1 MFKALRREFMIVNS
15 LLILTI
21 LYGALTAFYFVTWLR
36 MEQSTT
42 FTIAQH
48 MSAPAYDKRDA
59 ENPRLFISTI
69 GTATYEYIRDV
80 PTSNIFKYFD
90 TLYASDSF
98 STSLTDRILVQVVEK
113 DSDSGLL
120 RLDERYYKYVKQ
132 QIDSSTIKIVVLET
146 TNLVKSLHSTR
157 NILLLI
163 AASSLPFILAVSK
176 FTTDRSIKPLE
187 MMLARQMDFF
197 SDISHELRTPLTV
210 ALTNLAV
217 IESNK
222 EQSVASQEKWI
233 GFLKDQLERMTNLV
247 NEMLYLESMSL
258 PVTTGLDENID
269 FSSLIDRYMKSV
281 TPLLSQK
288 QLTLETHVRPGIY
301 LSADKEALTRLV
313 SVLIDNA
320 IKYTPDG
327 GTINVNLWQT
337 NRKILFT
344 VKNTGDGIESRHMDR
359 LFDRL
364 YRVKK
369 SRSTSEGGKGLGLA
383 IAKSVVEKYNGT
395 ITVDSEVGKY
405 TAFTVTLPRHQGNKG
420 DCPRYVR
427 IG

>member
-1 MFKALRREFMIVNS
+1 
-15 LLILTI
+15 
-21 LYGALTAFYFVTWLR
+21 
-36 MEQSTT
+36 
-42 FTIAQH
+42 
-48 MSAPAYDKRDA
+48 
-59 ENPRLFISTI
+59 
-69 GTATYEYIRDV
+69 
-80 PTSNIFKYFD
+80 
-90 TLYASDSF
+90 
-98 STSLTDRILVQVVEK
+98 
-113 DSDSGLL
+113 
-120 RLDERYYKYVKQ
+120 
-132 QIDSSTIKIVVLET
+132 
-146 TNLVKSLHSTR
+146 
-157 NILLLI
+157 
-163 AASSLPFILAVSK
+163 
-176 FTTDRSIKPLE
+176 

-222 EQSVASQEKWI
+222 EQSVASGEVDRLPRSA
-233 GFLKDQLERMTNLV
+233 GKDDQFV

-320 IKYTPDG
+320 IKYTPEG
-327 GTINVNLWQT
+327 GAITVNLWQT
-337 NRKILFT
+337 NRKTLFT

>member
-120 RLDERYYKYVKQ
+120 RLDERYYKYVRQ

-146 TNLVKSLHSTR
+146 TNMVKNLHSTR
-157 NILLLI
+157 TSCCSSPR
-163 AASSLPFILAVSK
+163 AAS
-176 FTTDRSIKPLE
+176 PL
-187 MMLARQMDFF
+187 FW
-197 SDISHELRTPLTV
+197 P
-210 ALTNLAV
+210 
-217 IESNK
+217 
-222 EQSVASQEKWI
+222 
-233 GFLKDQLERMTNLV
+233 
-247 NEMLYLESMSL
+247 
-258 PVTTGLDENID
+258 
-269 FSSLIDRYMKSV
+269 
-281 TPLLSQK
+281 
-288 QLTLETHVRPGIY
+288 
-301 LSADKEALTRLV
+301 
-313 SVLIDNA
+313 
-320 IKYTPDG
+320 
-327 GTINVNLWQT
+327 
-337 NRKILFT
+337 
-344 VKNTGDGIESRHMDR
+344 
-359 LFDRL
+359 
-364 YRVKK
+364 
-369 SRSTSEGGKGLGLA
+369 
-383 IAKSVVEKYNGT
+383 
-395 ITVDSEVGKY
+395 
-405 TAFTVTLPRHQGNKG
+405 
-420 DCPRYVR
+420 
-427 IG
+427 